1 MKKLLSFLLAG
12 TMVISTA
19 SMISTSAA
27 AEEHLAVAETTA
39 ANRSG
44 EFTSEDGTYKY
55 RVVDTKQ
62 EGTFAIFEKLLKSD
76 KSTFTIPDS
85 LGGAKVISV
94 GESAFEGLNKLK
106 SVTLGKYVNSI
117 GAKAFKG
124 CTSLS
129 KINIDNICWFG
140 AKSFSGCHSLK
151 SINFT
156 KGYDKEYI
164 NIAKEAFYNCKNLKT
179 VKIYD
184 EAIIGAKAFGFLK
197 SNDKVK
203 DFKMIL
209 STSDKFGDNDYTK
222 DGIAYCYNNKIKCI
236 YNLNSSDT
244 KKLYMWAGFSG
255 EFTVDT
261 KKLTNW
267 TSSNNKVLTIDSQGN
282 FIVLKKG
289 KVKITAKMANGKKY
303 SKTVSVKND
312 PTLSTNKITVNKG
325 SVCSLKIT
333 GKANSINNK
342 YSISNVAKIIS
353 SKSART
359 IKVKGIRKGITT
371 FKIVVNGVKTLKLT
385 LKVV

>member
-1 MKKLLSFLLAG
+1 MKKLLSILLAS

-19 SMISTSAA
+19 SIISTSAA
-27 AEEHLAVAETTA
+27 AEEHLAVAETTD
-39 ANRSG
+39 ANHSG

-62 EGTFAIFEKLLKSD
+62 DGTFAIFEKLLKSD

-85 LGGAKVISV
+85 LGGVKVISV
-94 GESAFEGLNKLK
+94 GESAFEGLNKLR
-106 SVTLGKYVNSI
+106 SVALGKYVNSI

-140 AKSFSGCHSLK
+140 VKSFSGCHSLK

-164 NIAKEAFYNCKNLKT
+164 QIAKEAFYNCKNLKT

-255 EFTVDT
+255 KFTVDT

-282 FIVLKKG
+282 FTVLKKG
-289 KVKITAKMANGKKY
+289 KVRITAKMANGKQY

-325 SVCSLKIT
+325 SVCSIKIT
-333 GKANSINNK
+333 GKSNSIKNK
-342 YSISNVAKIIS
+342 YSLSNVAKIIS

-371 FKIVVNGVKTLKLT
+371 FKIVVNGVKTLKLR
-385 LKVV
+385 VRIV